1 MLIIIKEVQINL
13 NDASITEM
21 FGGAAEGYC
30 KSKKKKQSRGGSTGQ
45 NFKMT
50 VILYIGLVTNSICQ
64 SKPKHWK
71 ESKQDETKGRD
82 KSCVSVGVQMY

>member
-1 MLIIIKEVQINL
+1 MALPKVIVNL
-13 NDASITEM
+13 
-21 FGGAAEGYC
+21 
-30 KSKKKKQSRGGSTGQ
+30 KKKKQSRGGSTGQ